1 MDVYH
6 KVLTRIFESADGKET
21 AKVDLID
28 ILKKEGFYSNIDN
41 IAQHLQVEGWVTGTE
56 RQHTVKLTHW
66 GVAEAKRVLSDAPD
80 KVNDLEKE
88 SNRAVNE
95 ARQLLIMLEEFA
107 ASPSKDKMTNLEKQ
121 VSALGGRIDRMKAN
135 L

>member
-21 AKVDLID
+21 VKVDMID

-41 IAQHLQVEGWVTGTE
+41 IAQHLQVEGWVTATE

-66 GVAEAKRVLSDAPD
+66 GVAEAKRVLSDSPD
-80 KVNDLEKE
+80 KVNELEKE
-88 SNRAVNE
+88 STRAINE

-107 ASPSKDKMTNLEKQ
+107 AAPSKDKMTNLEKQ
-121 VSALGGRIDRMKAN
+121 VSQINGRVGRMKSN